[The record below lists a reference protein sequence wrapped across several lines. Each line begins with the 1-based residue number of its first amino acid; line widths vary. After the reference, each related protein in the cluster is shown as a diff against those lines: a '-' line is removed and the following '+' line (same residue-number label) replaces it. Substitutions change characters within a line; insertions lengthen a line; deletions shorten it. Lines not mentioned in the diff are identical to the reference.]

1 MPSATVIRHHLSQ
14 GWGVVLL
21 LLLSPVVSAQA
32 LLCGTF
38 KDADSDTRLQVESPV
53 QGRLLA
59 PGTAPEP
66 YNLERL
72 GETLV
77 MASLATGS
85 VSALQIA
92 GDGRVLASDDHHYA
106 LESAAECRPAPVF
119 AAGSCRADVAQCI
132 DDMALAGPERWRQWC
147 REAIPVACNLLIEDY
162 RSDARNDLLLEMA
175 LASDREEPATP
186 AACEKGTDRY
196 DRDACE
202 QAEMASRARDIG
214 WAFSLA
220 GSTPHQVPLPA
231 EQLDEVSTLCRE
243 HPSASFCHATAVAL
257 WASKRLLPARD
268 ALQLACR
275 IGQDPEA
282 CSKAAP
288 LASLSPA
295 DLAVVP
301 LHALPCGRYQAQ
313 VGDLVFSEDAQV
325 RMAGQETQP
334 AALREG
340 AVHLRSGKGEDRVF
354 WQLANGDL
362 VANDRDNRFTRYQ
375 RDRAA
380 PLCVARAGGGT
391 APAVKYA
398 P

>member
-1 MPSATVIRHHLSQ
+1 MPSATVLRHRLSQ

-38 KDADSDTRLQVESPV
+38 KDADSGTRLQVESPV

-59 PGTAPEP
+59 PGKAPEP

-72 GETLV
+72 GDSLV

-85 VSALQIA
+85 VSALQLA
-92 GDGRVLASDDHHYA
+92 SGGRVLDGEDHDYT
-106 LESAAECRPAPVF
+106 LESAAECRPPPVF
-119 AAGSCRADVAQCI
+119 AAGSCRADIAQCI
-132 DDMALAGPERWRQWC
+132 DRMTLAGPDRWRQWC
-147 REAIPVACNLLIEDY
+147 REDVPAACNLLIEDY
-162 RSDARNDLLLEMA
+162 RSDARDDRVLKIA
-175 LASDREEPATP
+175 LASDRKDAATP
-186 AACEKGTDRY
+186 AACEQGTTSY
-196 DRDACE
+196 DQAACE
-202 QAEMASRARDIG
+202 QAEMASRARDVA
-214 WAFSLA
+214 WAFSVAASL
-220 GSTPHQVPLPA
+220 PYQVPLPA

-257 WASKRLLPARD
+257 WASRRLLPARD

-275 IGQDPEA
+275 IGQDPQA
-282 CSKAAP
+282 CSTVAP

-301 LHALPCGRYQAQ
+301 LDALPCGRYQAQ
-313 VGDLVFSEDAQV
+313 VDDLVFSEDAQV
-325 RMAGQETQP
+325 RMAGRETHP

-340 AVHLRSGKGEDRVF
+340 AVHVPSTKGEDRVF

-375 RDRAA
+375 RDGSA
-380 PLCVARAGGGT
+380 PRCVARAGTGT
-391 APAVKYA
+391 GPAVKYA

>member
-1 MPSATVIRHHLSQ
+1 MPSVTVIRRLSR
-14 GWGVVLL
+14 GWAAALL
-21 LLLSPVVSAQA
+21 LLLSPVVSAQS

-38 KDADSDTRLQVESPV
+38 KDAGSGARLQVESPV

-59 PGTAPEP
+59 PGVAPEP

-72 GETLV
+72 GESLV
-77 MASLATGS
+77 MASLATGN

-92 GDGRVLASDDHHYA
+92 SDGRILASEDHHYT
-106 LESAAECRPAPVF
+106 LESAAECRPPPVF
-119 AAGSCRADVAQCI
+119 AAGSCRADIAQCI
-132 DDMALAGPERWRQWC
+132 DDMALAGPDRWRQWC
-147 REAIPVACNLLIEDY
+147 REDVPVACNLLIEDY
-162 RSDARNDLLLEMA
+162 RSEARNDLLVEMA
-175 LASDREEPATP
+175 LASDRQAPPTP
-186 AACEKGTDRY
+186 AACEQGTASY
-196 DRDACE
+196 DQAACE

-231 EQLDEVSTLCRE
+231 AQLDEVSTLCRE

-275 IGQDPEA
+275 VGQDPQA
-282 CSKAAP
+282 CSAATP

-295 DLAVVP
+295 DMAVAP
-301 LHALPCGRYQAQ
+301 LDALPCGRFQAQ
-313 VGDLVFSEDAQV
+313 AGDLVFGEDGRV
-325 RMAGQETQP
+325 RMAGQEPQP

-340 AVHLRSGKGEDRVF
+340 AVHVRSGKGEDRVF

-362 VANDRDNRFTRYQ
+362 VANDRSNRFTRYL
-375 RDRAA
+375 RDGSASRCA
-380 PLCVARAGGGT
+380 ARAGTGT
-391 APAVKYA
+391 GPAVK
-398 P
+398 

>member
-1 MPSATVIRHHLSQ
+1 MPPATVLRHPLSQ

-21 LLLSPVVSAQA
+21 LLLSPVVSAQS

-38 KDADSDTRLQVESPV
+38 KDADSGTRLQLESPV

-59 PGTAPEP
+59 PGVAPEP
-66 YNLERL
+66 YNLEQL
-72 GETLV
+72 GESLV

-92 GDGRVLASDDHHYA
+92 SDGRVLASDDHRYT
-106 LESAAECRPAPVF
+106 LESAAECRPASAF
-119 AAGSCRADVAQCI
+119 ASGSCRADIAQCI
-132 DDMALAGPERWRQWC
+132 DDMTRAGPERWRQWC
-147 REAIPVACNLLIEDY
+147 REDVPVACNLLIEDY
-162 RSDARNDLLLEMA
+162 RSDARNDLMVKLA
-175 LASDREEPATP
+175 LASDREEPPTP
-186 AACEKGTDRY
+186 AACEQGTASY
-196 DRDACE
+196 DRKACE
-202 QAEMASRARDIG
+202 QAETASRARDIG

-275 IGQDPEA
+275 VGQDPQA
-282 CSKAAP
+282 CSAATP

-295 DLAVVP
+295 DLAVAP
-301 LHALPCGRYQAQ
+301 LDALPCGRFQAQ
-313 VGDLVFSEDAQV
+313 AGDLVFGEDGQI
-325 RMAGQETQP
+325 RMAAQEAQP
-334 AALREG
+334 AALRDG
-340 AVHLRSGKGEDRVF
+340 AVHVRSGKGEDRVF

-375 RDRAA
+375 RDGSA
-380 PLCVARAGGGT
+380 PRCVARAGTGT
-391 APAVKYA
+391 GPAVK
-398 P
+398 

>member
-1 MPSATVIRHHLSQ
+1 MPSVTVIRRLSR
-14 GWGVVLL
+14 GWAAALL
-21 LLLSPVVSAQA
+21 LLLSPVVSAQS

-38 KDADSDTRLQVESPV
+38 KDAGSGARLQVESPV

-59 PGTAPEP
+59 PGVAPEP

-72 GETLV
+72 GESLV
-77 MASLATGS
+77 MASLATGN

-92 GDGRVLASDDHHYA
+92 SDGRILASEDHHYT
-106 LESAAECRPAPVF
+106 LESAAECRPPPVF
-119 AAGSCRADVAQCI
+119 AAGSCRADIAQCI
-132 DDMALAGPERWRQWC
+132 DDMALAGPDRWRQWC
-147 REAIPVACNLLIEDY
+147 REDVPVACNLLIEDY
-162 RSDARNDLLLEMA
+162 RSDARNDLLVEMA
-175 LASDREEPATP
+175 LASDRQAPPTP
-186 AACEKGTDRY
+186 AACEQGTASY
-196 DRDACE
+196 DQAACE

-231 EQLDEVSTLCRE
+231 AQLDEVSTLCRE

-275 IGQDPEA
+275 VGQDPQA
-282 CSKAAP
+282 CSAATP

-295 DLAVVP
+295 DMAVAP
-301 LHALPCGRYQAQ
+301 LDALPCGRFQAQ
-313 VGDLVFSEDAQV
+313 AGDLVFGEDGRV
-325 RMAGQETQP
+325 RMAGQEPQP

-340 AVHLRSGKGEDRVF
+340 AVHVRSGKGEDRVF

-362 VANDRDNRFTRYQ
+362 VANDRDNRFTRYL
-375 RDRAA
+375 RDGSASHCA
-380 PLCVARAGGGT
+380 ARAGTGT
-391 APAVKYA
+391 GPAVK
-398 P
+398 

>member
-1 MPSATVIRHHLSQ
+1 M
-14 GWGVVLL
+14 GWGAALL

-38 KDADSDTRLQVESPV
+38 KDADSGTRLQVESHV

-59 PGTAPEP
+59 PGVAPEP

-72 GETLV
+72 GLSLV
-77 MASLATGS
+77 MASLVTGN
-85 VSALQIA
+85 VSALKIA
-92 GDGRVLASDDHHYA
+92 SAGRVLAGDDHRYS
-106 LESAAECRPAPVF
+106 LESATECRAAPAF
-119 AAGSCRADVAQCI
+119 AAGSCRADIAQCI

-147 REAIPVACNLLIEDY
+147 REDVPVACNLLIEDY
-162 RSDARNDLLLEMA
+162 RSDARNDLLVEMA

-186 AACEKGTDRY
+186 ASCEQGTASY

-202 QAEMASRARDIG
+202 QAETASRARDIG

-220 GSTPHQVPLPA
+220 GSTPHQVSLPA
-231 EQLDEVSTLCRE
+231 EQLDEVRTLCRE

-275 IGQDPEA
+275 VGEDPQA
-282 CSKAAP
+282 CSTATP

-295 DLAVVP
+295 DLAIAP
-301 LHALPCGRYQAQ
+301 LDALPCGRYQAQ
-313 VGDLVFSEDAQV
+313 AGDLVFGEDGQV
-325 RMAGQETQP
+325 RMAGLEAQP
-334 AALREG
+334 AVLREG
-340 AVHLRSGKGEDRVF
+340 AVHVRSGRGEDRVF

-375 RDRAA
+375 RDGSA
-380 PLCVARAGGGT
+380 PRCVARAGTGT
-391 APAVKYA
+391 GPAVK
-398 P
+398 